1 MKAIPYPKQEA
12 FGLYRSLQRW
22 LFFGCIGLLTVSLN
36 AASESSTP
44 SGTDSAAWSE
54 QDILARS
61 RQIDAFLEER
71 LNQDGLAPLP
81 QADESVLLR
90 RAYLDLIGRIPTAE
104 ESQHYM
110 HQTAPDKY
118 ARLIEGL
125 LRSEGHVSHEFNHWA
140 DLLRVQT
147 RMRNLPGQ
155 PYIEWI
161 RDAFR
166 QNLPYDQ
173 FVSQLIQAEG
183 YLWEDG
189 ATGFYFRDVGME
201 LDHMANTF
209 QVFLGTQV
217 VCAQCH
223 DHPYDSWTQKQYYE
237 QAAYIYGVKTS
248 DPKINRKFRGLGNN
262 RTRTDIDPELKLA
275 ARRMVRPLR
284 NRVHETKTAL
294 KLPHDY
300 QYKDA
305 KPKSVVSPHP
315 MFGPD
320 AEAENESTLRGSY
333 AGWMTSSENPRFAT
347 VAANRYWKRLM
358 GVGLFEPV
366 DDMRDGVEPSHPE
379 LMRFLADTMV
389 ELDFDLQ
396 RFQAILCRTQAY
408 QRATLGEERDPLEA
422 FLFQG
427 RPLARM
433 KAEQIWDSVMAMM
446 VPDLDQRPGTVRVDR
461 NYELARHLEDK
472 PLTEI
477 LTMVDKEMNLEKS
490 IRSTENKVKQIQR
503 RLNSLNRKKRG
514 DQAQE
519 LRRELSDMR
528 EDLERFRSESMVSK
542 SRTRNPAAQ
551 DRRWKGMSAQWVR
564 ASELASP
571 APEGHFLREFGQ
583 SDRQTIDASNDEANV
598 PQALMLLNGPI
609 LKSLMTG
616 QSELAKALKQSKSPA
631 DQLDQLFLHFLTRK
645 PSLEEREWLL
655 SEWHQHRQDALEKV
669 AWMLLNSREFSFV
682 Q

>member
-1 MKAIPYPKQEA
+1 
-12 FGLYRSLQRW
+12 
-22 LFFGCIGLLTVSLN
+22 
-36 AASESSTP
+36 
-44 SGTDSAAWSE
+44 
-54 QDILARS
+54 
-61 RQIDAFLEER
+61 
-71 LNQDGLAPLP
+71 
-81 QADESVLLR
+81 
-90 RAYLDLIGRIPTAE
+90 
-104 ESQHYM
+104 
-110 HQTAPDKY
+110 
-118 ARLIEGL
+118 
-125 LRSEGHVSHEFNHWA
+125 
-140 DLLRVQT
+140 
-147 RMRNLPGQ
+147 
-155 PYIEWI
+155 
-161 RDAFR
+161 
-166 QNLPYDQ
+166 
-173 FVSQLIQAEG
+173 
-183 YLWEDG
+183 
-189 ATGFYFRDVGME
+189 
-201 LDHMANTF
+201 
-209 QVFLGTQV
+209 
-217 VCAQCH
+217 
-223 DHPYDSWTQKQYYE
+223 
-237 QAAYIYGVKTS
+237 
-248 DPKINRKFRGLGNN
+248 
-262 RTRTDIDPELKLA
+262 
-275 ARRMVRPLR
+275 
-284 NRVHETKTAL
+284 
-294 KLPHDY
+294 
-300 QYKDA
+300 
-305 KPKSVVSPHP
+305 
-315 MFGPD
+315 
-320 AEAENESTLRGSY
+320 
-333 AGWMTSSENPRFAT
+333 
-347 VAANRYWKRLM
+347 
-358 GVGLFEPV
+358 
-366 DDMRDGVEPSHPE
+366 
-379 LMRFLADTMV
+379 
-389 ELDFDLQ
+389 
-396 RFQAILCRTQAY
+396 
-408 QRATLGEERDPLEA
+408 
-422 FLFQG
+422 
-427 RPLARM
+427 M